1 MIRKTIC
8 DDIFWQSVKDV
19 HVLLD
24 RCNIPYIP
32 STIIIFFLRSPLQ
45 RKWYNTQ
52 EIYPELIALRFF
64 FNCKKWRT
72 QNKKNINVFYPIFAN
87 FVTCG
92 KKSPRYTIHWVTI
105 IYKLCSEYRYQFYE
119 IRNYLQIFSP
129 RTSVFMI
136 TYPPVLASTLITRLI
151 WSIKGSNSLTTVRS
165 LQ

>member
-1 MIRKTIC
+1 MYYSIVVIYMYRI
-8 DDIFWQSVKDV
+8 S
-19 HVLLD
+19 
-24 RCNIPYIP
+24 PYILDDHNFFFAI
-32 STIIIFFLRSPLQ
+32 TITTER
-45 RKWYNTQ
+45 NDTQ
-52 EIYPELIALRFF
+52 EIYPELIALIFF

-87 FVTCG
+87 FVICG

-105 IYKLCSEYRYQFYE
+105 IYELCSEYRYRFYE